1 MESFFSTCFQGVMTS
16 YTGVECV
23 VLINAESASRNSC
36 NIIDPNKIKN
46 WLIVQYC
53 WNDYEIYHYRN
64 WYSIL
69 EHNTAK
75 QNTI

>member
-36 NIIDPNKIKN
+36 NIIDPNKIKK
-46 WLIVQYC
+46 LINRPV
-53 WNDYEIYHYRN
+53 
-64 WYSIL
+64 L
-69 EHNTAK
+69 LK
-75 QNTI
+75 